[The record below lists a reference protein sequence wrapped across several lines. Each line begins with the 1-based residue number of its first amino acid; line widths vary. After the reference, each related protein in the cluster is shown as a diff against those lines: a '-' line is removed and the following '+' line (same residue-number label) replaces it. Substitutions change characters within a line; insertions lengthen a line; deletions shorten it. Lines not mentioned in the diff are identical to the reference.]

1 MLALPDDLKG
11 YLVNTVH
18 DELVFE
24 VPTHIIEDE
33 VKYDA
38 LKQAIIKAMKDGV
51 LKIEPRYPL
60 RDIAEIKEAK
70 TLE

>member
-1 MLALPDDLKG
+1 MLALPDNLKG

-18 DELVFE
+18 NELVFE
-24 VPTHIIEDE
+24 VPMKMIEDE
-33 VKYDA
+33 AKYNA